1 MKAASCRTLA
11 LAAISLAINSAEAE
25 NSVVDWVATVPSFR
39 LVPLPPGLK
48 AVLVPTPAQIKYQG
62 AMSALIHFG
71 QSMQS

>member
-11 LAAISLAINSAEAE
+11 LAAISLATHTAASD
-25 NSVVDWVATVPSFR
+25 SDPSFR

>member
-1 MKAASCRTLA
+1 MKAATCA
-11 LAAISLAINSAEAE
+11 LVFAALSSATA
-25 NSVVDWVATVPSFR
+25 SDALPFR

-71 QSMQS
+71 Q

>member
-11 LAAISLAINSAEAE
+11 LAAISLATAM
-25 NSVVDWVATVPSFR
+25 PSFR

>member
-11 LAAISLAINSAEAE
+11 LAAISLATHTAAASD
-25 NSVVDWVATVPSFR
+25 SDPSFR

>member
-11 LAAISLAINSAEAE
+11 LAAISLATATEH
-25 NSVVDWVATVPSFR
+25 SVPIFR

-48 AVLVPTPAQIKYQG
+48 AVPVPTPAQIKYQG